1 MAASSGPPAAAAAA
15 TTTKTDET
23 TPLQT
28 LPPAPAIQEKTQAGD
43 GPVASAPPASQPEAA
58 APPIGAA
65 AGSATVAKNP
75 EAESDAKP
83 EPAKEEHREKPA
95 VPTLKT
101 TTISAAATS
110 APGSTEAALPVSIS
124 RSSTVDGAADHDHD
138 HDQDHYDPDD
148 VNPLDF
154 QGAVETNNELPSPET
169 LARIENYIVLDRDGK
184 SHSFKSLYT
193 GKHVARRVLLIFV
206 RHFFCGNC
214 QEYLRALSA
223 SITPSSLLR
232 LPIST
237 FIAVIGCGDPGLIDM
252 YTTETGCPFPV
263 YADPRRKL
271 YDALGMIRTL
281 ALGSRPAYAKRHII
295 KTSIESVV
303 QGLKVLK
310 KGLATKAGDAR
321 QIGGEFLFEP
331 YELQSPVTTPFA
343 EVERRIGDVSLGESR
358 SSDASLDGKNEK
370 DDGEEKR
377 VTWCHRMKTTRDHAE
392 IPELMEVLGL
402 DGQGMPIK
410 DKKRWSKAVEE
421 RKGTGLSMASQI
433 SAMKAEAG
441 VGIDGTP

>member
-1 MAASSGPPAAAAAA
+1 MAASSGPPAAAAAV
-15 TTTKTDET
+15 TTAE
-23 TPLQT
+23 PIQLQT
-28 LPPAPAIQEKTQAGD
+28 PPPASVVGEKIQAGD
-43 GPVASAPPASQPEAA
+43 GPSPPEVASPPISVVAVSAAVAKEPEA
-58 APPIGAA
+58 G
-65 AGSATVAKNP
+65 
-75 EAESDAKP
+75 SDAKSD
-83 EPAKEEHREKPA
+83 KEEGHREKSA
-95 VPTLKT
+95 LKT
-101 TTISAAATS
+101 TPIPAATAP
-110 APGSTEAALPVSIS
+110 APGSAESTAPVVTDALSIS
-124 RSSTVDGAADHDHD
+124 RSSTVDGADDHDHD
-138 HDQDHYDPDD
+138 HGHDHYDSDD
-148 VNPLDF
+148 INPLDF
-154 QGAVETNNELPSPET
+154 QGAVETDNELPSPET
-169 LARIENYIVLDRDGK
+169 LRRIENYIVLDRDGK
-184 SHSFKSLYT
+184 SHSFKSLYS

-214 QEYLRALSA
+214 QEYLRTLSA

-331 YELQSPVTTPFA
+331 YELQSPVTTPFG
-343 EVERRIGDVSLGESR
+343 EVERRIGEVSLGESR
-358 SSDASLDGKNEK
+358 SSDASLDGKNEN
-370 DDGEEKR
+370 DEGEEKR

-441 VGIDGTP
+441 IGIDVTP